1 MMTALGLVAPASRKW
16 TQRWVTG
23 GIPTLAL
30 TALLTLTL
38 VGLPLADRD
47 VADVPLVLFMV
58 PVGLCAA
65 RFGTRGG
72 LAAGTLGASI
82 ACLWYFTGRHFASGG
97 IDLLTQIVVFE
108 LVGLMVGVVSD
119 SRRDLQRAI
128 TNHQELSLDLIC
140 TASFEGF
147 FTSVNPAGE
156 RLLGY
161 QTEEL
166 LSRPFLDFVHPDD
179 QEATMDEMKRQTE
192 AGLSVLNFR
201 NRYRCKDGSYL
212 WLEWTSRPDPR
223 GKNLVAV
230 ARDVTERVSAEAF
243 ISAHRD
249 QLQQL
254 VYERT
259 SELEQRNRDLEA
271 ARLEMLRRLALA
283 AEFRDDSTFE
293 HIERVGQT
301 ALLIAQALG
310 ECEHDTR
317 LIRLAAPL
325 HDVGKLGV
333 SDKIL
338 LKPGKLTAAEFEQVK
353 EHTVYGA
360 SVLADSSDPVLQLAE
375 LIALS
380 HHEWWSGNGYPQGL
394 KGDQIPLAARIVAL
408 ADVFDAL
415 THTRPYKHAW
425 PIDDAAAEIRRLR
438 GIQFDPAV
446 VDAFDKLDLCLLA
459 GPDPERAH
467 ALNHGPNRA
476 VTALSR

>member
-1 MMTALGLVAPASRKW
+1 MTALGLAAPASRKW

-23 GIPTLAL
+23 AIPTLAL

-38 VGLPLADRD
+38 VALPFASRE

-65 RFGTRGG
+65 RFGKRGG

-82 ACLWYFTGRHFASGG
+82 ACLWFFTGRHFGSGA
-97 IDLLTQIVVFE
+97 IDLLTQVVVFE
-108 LVGLMVGVVSD
+108 LVGWMVGAVSD
-119 SRRDLQRAI
+119 SRRDLQQAV

-147 FTSVNPAGE
+147 FTRVNPAGE

-161 QTEEL
+161 QTKEL
-166 LSRPFLDFVHPDD
+166 LNRPFIDLVHPDD

-201 NRYRCKDGSYL
+201 NRYRCKDGSYR
-212 WLEWTSRPDPR
+212 WLEWSSRPDP
-223 GKNLVAV
+223 GGQYVVAI
-230 ARDVTERVSAEAF
+230 ARDVTERVAAEAV
-243 ISAHRD
+243 IAAHQD
-249 QLQQL
+249 ELEEL

-259 SELEQRNRDLEA
+259 RELDQRNRDLEA

-283 AEFRDDSTFE
+283 AEFRDDSTYE

-301 ALLIAQALG
+301 ALLLAQALG
-310 ECEHDTR
+310 EPEHDTK

-333 SDKIL
+333 SDQIL
-338 LKPGKLTAAEFEQVK
+338 LKPGMLTAAEFEQVK
-353 EHTVYGA
+353 QHTIYGA
-360 SVLADSSDPVLQLAE
+360 SILANSRDPVLQLAE
-375 LIALS
+375 QIALS
-380 HHEWWSGNGYPQGL
+380 HHEWWNGNGYPNGL
-394 KGDQIPLAARIVAL
+394 KGQQIPLAARIVAL

-459 GPDPERAH
+459 GPDPERVR
-467 ALNHGPNRA
+467 ALNHGPNQA